1 MRSIKIAVKYLLLPQ
16 IRGSQDSVK
25 AARIFFVA
33 SLLCACGGS
42 TPPAAEP
49 KSHADDTHRSTGADT
64 SVQEEA
70 PKRPSKVQCDDGSC
84 FACGEAVCLS
94 GFYCAVGRAGHGCA
108 WLPSCS
114 GKPTCG
120 CLTTAMRE
128 EPSCTC
134 EEKEGGIFVACDG
147 AKL

>member
-1 MRSIKIAVKYLLLPQ
+1 MKIAHL
-16 IRGSQDSVK
+16 
-25 AARIFFVA
+25 FVA
-33 SLLCACGGS
+33 SSLFCACGGRA
-42 TPPAAEP
+42 PPATEP
-49 KSHADDTHRSTGADT
+49 KSHADDTQKATSTDT
-64 SVQEEA
+64 TTLEEQ
-70 PKRPSKVQCDDGSC
+70 PKRSSKVQCDDGSC

-94 GFYCAVGRAGHGCA
+94 GFYCSVGRAGHGCA

-120 CLTTAMRE
+120 CIVAAMRD

>member
-1 MRSIKIAVKYLLLPQ
+1 MKIARL
-16 IRGSQDSVK
+16 
-25 AARIFFVA
+25 FVA
-33 SLLCACGGS
+33 TSFFCACGGS
-42 TPPAAEP
+42 KPPATEP
-49 KSHADDTHRSTGADT
+49 KSHADDTQKATGSDT
-64 SVQEEA
+64 TTQEEQ
-70 PKRPSKVQCDDGSC
+70 PRHSSKVQCDDGSC

-94 GFYCAVGRAGHGCA
+94 GFYCSVGRAGHGCA

-114 GKPTCG
+114 GKPTCS
-120 CLTTAMRE
+120 CIAAAIRD